1 LEENKDSILIL
12 YKDKKYKIPR
22 SEILSVDP
30 DVLGPH
36 SSYKNTM
43 VQLEDGSSTKGL
55 FIEETKEIL
64 TIKKENNL
72 IAIPRS
78 KILQIQKG
86 EANQSLPQEYQVLEQ
101 DKKENTWTIG
111 VSATGFRNGR
121 VVGDVHR
128 ESFGFGFYV
137 EPPFSL
143 FNKLIQFGFQSE
155 YFSTGGKLSYS
166 FFQNMGYVLFTP
178 NLFGYNLYFKIGGGT
193 SYVILSEGS
202 ASASV
207 LKPVATIEGGIQNVF
222 LERYIWRIGIRE
234 NGVYSHREFLDMF
247 GIQLSVGYR
256 F

>member
-1 LEENKDSILIL
+1 MKLKILLFILLVFSKILFSAEVTLRSETVFICDLLEENKDSILIL

-155 YFSTGGKLSYS
+155 YFSTGG
-166 FFQNMGYVLFTP
+166 
-178 NLFGYNLYFKIGGGT
+178 
-193 SYVILSEGS
+193 
-202 ASASV
+202 
-207 LKPVATIEGGIQNVF
+207 
-222 LERYIWRIGIRE
+222 
-234 NGVYSHREFLDMF
+234 
-247 GIQLSVGYR
+247 
-256 F
+256 